1 MLLTVEEDEYMPQVQ
16 SLGLKMVVHPQTAM
30 PFPETEGLLLTPGFL
45 THVGITKVKYPF
57 PCHQGQTYIH
67 IQKQR
72 QVKYPFPCHPGQT
85 YQHTETKTSEVPVP
99 MTSRSGI
106 SAYTHTDT
114 NTT

>member
-57 PCHQGQTYIH
+57 PCH
-67 IQKQR
+67 
-72 QVKYPFPCHPGQT
+72 PGQT

-99 MTSRSGI
+99 MTSRSDI
-106 SAYTHTDT
+106 STYRNKDK
-114 NTT
+114 